1 MPAKISHKC
10 VTSAHKATAFRKKKE
25 KHSFGTLNES
35 LGLTSGDFVLRF
47 REFEENLLFFFW
59 KNKVKVTIHK
69 TENINKHVLRL
80 KKQKQMA
87 PSGDD

>member
-47 REFEENLLFFFW
+47 REFEENLLVFLEKQGQSYNTQNREHQQTCAAF
-59 KNKVKVTIHK
+59 KK
-69 TENINKHVLRL
+69 TKTNGALR
-80 KKQKQMA
+80 
-87 PSGDD
+87 